1 MKKQKPKSTEEN
13 IDREREMQKPK
24 STEENTERVQKP
36 LWLEI
41 NRKEFEE
48 LTGDIYNNQ
57 GNNDFKI
64 IIKKT
69 YDLKDAK
76 KIWMEVTIH
85 KTTKSEAKK
94 LCNKLIQKDIDALE
108 GEKRNVTRK
117 YNILNIVNNVG
128 SIFTGTY
135 LHYKDVPKEKM
146 VERSVSERKKL
157 RRQRFYEIKRKEQ
170 NINNELFEAYF
181 TDYQSQVICT
191 KS

>member
-1 MKKQKPKSTEEN
+1 
-13 IDREREMQKPK
+13 MQKPK

-76 KIWMEVTIH
+76 KIWMEVTTH

-108 GEKRNVTRK
+108 GEKRNDTRK
-117 YNILNIVNNVG
+117 YNLLNILNNVG

-135 LHYKDVPKEKM
+135 LHYKDVPKETM
-146 VERSVSERKKL
+146 VERSVSERK
-157 RRQRFYEIKRKEQ
+157 
-170 NINNELFEAYF
+170 N
-181 TDYQSQVICT
+181 
-191 KS
+191 

>member
-1 MKKQKPKSTEEN
+1 MVRKNKNQSRLKKILTERERE
-13 IDREREMQKPK
+13 REREMQKPK

-76 KIWMEVTIH
+76 KN
-85 KTTKSEAKK
+85 
-94 LCNKLIQKDIDALE
+94 LD
-108 GEKRNVTRK
+108 
-117 YNILNIVNNVG
+117 G
-128 SIFTGTY
+128 SNYT
-135 LHYKDVPKEKM
+135 
-146 VERSVSERKKL
+146 
-157 RRQRFYEIKRKEQ
+157 
-170 NINNELFEAYF
+170 
-181 TDYQSQVICT
+181 
-191 KS
+191 

>member
-1 MKKQKPKSTEEN
+1 
-13 IDREREMQKPK
+13 MQKPK

-36 LWLEI
+36 WLEI

-108 GEKRNVTRK
+108 GEKRNDTRK
-117 YNILNIVNNVG
+117 YNILNILNNVG
-128 SIFTGTY
+128 SIFTNLY
-135 LHYKDVPKEKM
+135 FHYKDEPKRFEE
-146 VERSVSERKKL
+146 VSQERIKL
-157 RRQRFYEIKRKEQ
+157 RKERFDEIKTKEQ
-170 NINNELFEAYF
+170 NMNNELFKA
-181 TDYQSQVICT
+181 
-191 KS
+191 